1 MDKLLTDDAKEH
13 LSLLFKQRL
22 PWLIV
27 GLLGGTIASFIVSR
41 FESVIS
47 QNIELAFFIP
57 IIMYMGDAV
66 GEQTQN
72 IYVRNLGKGKVD
84 FKLYLIKEST
94 LGLLIG
100 IFFGAVIGL
109 VSFLWLKS
117 LETSLTIALAMVLT
131 ITIAPMVSLIT
142 SEILFVEKTDPALGS
157 GPFATII
164 QEVISL
170 LIYFLLA
177 SVIIFNGV

>member
-1 MDKLLTDDAKEH
+1 MLTDDAKEH

-22 PWLIV
+22 PWLII
-27 GLLGGTIASFIVSR
+27 GLLGGTAASFIVSR
-41 FESVIS
+41 FEHIIS

-72 IYVRNLGKGKVD
+72 IYVRNLGKGKVN
-84 FKLYLIKEST
+84 FKLYLIKESL
-94 LGLLIG
+94 LGFFLG
-100 IFFGAVIGL
+100 ILFGSIIGL
-109 VSFLWLKS
+109 VSFLWLQS
-117 LETSLTIALAMVLT
+117 FETSLTIALAMAST
-131 ITIAPMVSLIT
+131 ITIAPLVSLIT
-142 SEILFVEKTDPALGS
+142 SELLFVEKTDPALGS
-157 GPFATII
+157 GPFSTII

-177 SVIIFNGV
+177 SVIIFNGI